1 MQLYLARN
9 RNGRLHLYNHI
20 PFKVGEEWRSYH
32 GYLLRLHKHQFPE
45 IKWEDEKPTEVKL
58 VIKN

>member
-1 MQLYLARN
+1 MDLYLARN
-9 RNGRLHLYNHI
+9 KNGRLHLYNHI
-20 PFKVGEEWRSYH
+20 PIKGEEEWWSYH

-58 VIKN
+58 VLK

>member
-1 MQLYLARN
+1 MNLYLARN
-9 RNGRLHLYNHI
+9 KNGRLHLYNHI
-20 PFKVGEEWRSYH
+20 PIKGKEEWWSYH

-58 VIKN
+58 VIK

>member
-1 MQLYLARN
+1 MDLYLARN

-20 PFKVGEEWRSYH
+20 PIKSEEEWWSYQ

-45 IKWEDEKPTEVKL
+45 IKWEDEKPTKVKL
-58 VIKN
+58 VIK